1 MEMCKVCR
9 DFFEED
15 EVKIKNGCCNNC
27 NELDIQE
34 KNEKKIEKEIKVNK
48 KNEKFNTL
56 YYGLGIG
63 FTIVFMILLKNLN
76 FETQYL
82 FYIIGIFILIISLY
96 MVKKLFF
103 IIFPLLIAVSF
114 IYGIIYYP
122 LQIISILLFILV
134 IIYLFKK

>member
-1 MEMCKVCR
+1 MCKVCR
-9 DFFEED
+9 NFFEED
-15 EVKIKNGCCNNC
+15 EVKIKNGCCDNC

-34 KNEKKIEKEIKVNK
+34 KNEKKIEKEIKANK
-48 KNEKFNTL
+48 TNEKFNTL

-76 FETQYL
+76 LETQYL
-82 FYIIGIFILIISLY
+82 FYFIGIFILIISLY
-96 MVKKLFF
+96 VVKKLFF

-122 LQIISILLFILV
+122 LQIISILLFM
-134 IIYLFKK
+134 F